1 VELSEAVKR
10 RRMVRRYTS
19 DGVDPGVLR
28 AILETASRAPSAG
41 FAQGQRFVVLSDPT
55 TRVAVAR
62 LAGEPDF
69 VARGF
74 RPWLSS
80 APVHV
85 VLCADRAAYL
95 RRYARE
101 DKVSS
106 SAPDEWR
113 VRYEVLDAG
122 AALMLLLL
130 AAVDHGLAA
139 GFLGSHR
146 LVGIEEL
153 LGIPDE
159 VLVVG
164 LVTLGHPAPD
174 RRSGSL
180 DPGRVPFE
188 ERVHYDRW

>member
-1 VELSEAVKR
+1 
-10 RRMVRRYTS
+10 MVRRYTS
-19 DGVDPGVLR
+19 EAVDPSDVKR
-28 AILETASRAPSAG
+28 ILESALRAPSAG
-41 FAQGQRFVVLSDPT
+41 FAQGQSFVVVTDME
-55 TRVAVAR
+55 TRAA
-62 LAGEPDF
+62 LAELAAEPSF

-74 RPWLSS
+74 EPWLST

-85 VLCADRAAYL
+85 VLCADRRAYVG
-95 RRYARE
+95 RYGRG
-101 DKVSS
+101 DKIASMS
-106 SAPDEWR
+106 PDEWP
-113 VRYEVLDAG
+113 VPYEVLDAG

-146 LVGIEEL
+146 LLGIEKL

-159 VLVVG
+159 VTVLG

-180 DPGRVPFE
+180 DSGRVPFE
-188 ERVHYDRW
+188 ERVRYDRW